1 MKYEVTLRA
10 NLKRGSFYWIAEV
23 EADSEDAAAEAAEAL
38 FEEQMDSGEEWSFE
52 DFSAEPA

>member
-10 NLKRGSFYWIAEV
+10 NLKRGSFYWIAV
-23 EADSEDAAAEAAEAL
+23 VDADSEEAAAAAAESL

-52 DFSAEPA
+52 DFSAEKA

>member
-1 MKYEVTLRA
+1 VKYEVTLRT
-10 NLKRGSFYWIAEV
+10 NLKRGTFYWISIV
-23 EADSEDAAAEAAEAL
+23 EAESEEEAAEEAERL

>member
-1 MKYEVTLRA
+1 MKYEVTLRT
-10 NLKRGSFYWIAEV
+10 NLKRGTFYWIATV
-23 EADSEDAAAEAAEAL
+23 EAETEEEAAEEAERL

>member
-1 MKYEVTLRA
+1 VKYEVTLRA
-10 NLKRGSFYWIAEV
+10 NLKRGSFYWIAVV
-23 EADSEDAAAEAAEAL
+23 EAASEEDAAVAAEAL

>member
-10 NLKRGSFYWIAEV
+10 NLKRGSFYWIATV
-23 EADSEDAAAEAAEAL
+23 EADSEEDAAAAAEAL
-38 FEEQMDSGEEWSFE
+38 FEEQMDCGEEWSFE

>member
-1 MKYEVTLRA
+1 VKYEVTLRT
-10 NLKRGSFYWIAEV
+10 NLKRGSFYWVAVV
-23 EADSEDAAAEAAEAL
+23 EADNEEEAAMAAEAL

>member
-1 MKYEVTLRA
+1 MKYEVTLHT
-10 NLKRGSFYWIAEV
+10 NLKLGSFYWVAVV
-23 EADSEDAAAEAAEAL
+23 EADSEEEAAMAAEAL

>member
-10 NLKRGSFYWIAEV
+10 NLKRGSFYWIAVV
-23 EADSEDAAAEAAEAL
+23 EADSDEDAALAAEAL
-38 FEEQMDSGEEWSFE
+38 FEEQMNSGEEWSFE

>member
-10 NLKRGSFYWIAEV
+10 NLKRGTFYWIATV
-23 EADSEDAAAEAAEAL
+23 EADSEDEAAMAAEEL
-38 FEEQMDSGEEWSFE
+38 FEEQMDSGEEWAFE

>member
-1 MKYEVTLRA
+1 VKYEVTLRT
-10 NLKRGSFYWIAEV
+10 NLKRGTFYWISTV
-23 EADSEDAAAEAAEAL
+23 EAETEEEAAEEAERL

>member
-1 MKYEVTLRA
+1 MKYEVTLRT
-10 NLKRGSFYWIAEV
+10 NLKRGTFYWISTV
-23 EADSEDAAAEAAEAL
+23 EAETEEEAAEEAERL